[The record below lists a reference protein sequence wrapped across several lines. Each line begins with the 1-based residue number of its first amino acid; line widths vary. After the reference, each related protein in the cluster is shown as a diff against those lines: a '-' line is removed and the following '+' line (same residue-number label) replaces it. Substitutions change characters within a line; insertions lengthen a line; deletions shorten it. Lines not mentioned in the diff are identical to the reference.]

1 MVTIGHYA
9 PGAEI
14 PRGMSSFCAGSA
26 CDPLM
31 FETTEPQ
38 VPASVPR
45 SESDSRVQ
53 IVLRESFAEFY
64 AREVRSIVGLA
75 YVLSGSRTGAEDL
88 AQDASLAACRRW
100 DRISSYDNAGAWV
113 RRVTVNRSISNARRR
128 VAETKALLRLGRERA
143 VVPELSVDNEH
154 LWAAV
159 RSLPRRQAQ
168 VTALHYWDRL
178 NIREIAEVLDLTEA
192 TVKTHLQRARE
203 ALSET
208 QARD

>member
-1 MVTIGHYA
+1 
-9 PGAEI
+9 
-14 PRGMSSFCAGSA
+14 
-26 CDPLM
+26 M

-38 VPASVPR
+38 VPAPVPR
-45 SESDSRVQ
+45 TEPDLALQ
-53 IVLRESFAEFY
+53 MIVRESFAEFY

-88 AQDASLAACRRW
+88 AQDAFLAACRRW
-100 DRISSYDNAGAWV
+100 ETISSYDNPGAWV
-113 RRVTVNRSISNARRR
+113 RRVTVNRSISHARRG

-143 VVPELSVDNEH
+143 VVPELAVDNEH
-154 LWAAV
+154 LWAAL

-178 NIREIAEVLDLTEA
+178 NTREIAGILDLTEA

-208 QARD
+208 QAKERLDV